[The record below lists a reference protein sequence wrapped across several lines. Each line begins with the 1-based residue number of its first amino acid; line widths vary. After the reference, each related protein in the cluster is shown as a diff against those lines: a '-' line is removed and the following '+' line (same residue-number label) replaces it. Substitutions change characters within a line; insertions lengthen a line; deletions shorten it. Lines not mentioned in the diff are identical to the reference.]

1 MSKLKSL
8 LIYNFLI
15 GALCFDIANLLFTRK
30 TNLFSSLK
38 VDGYIS
44 YQTRT
49 ENLRTMIN
57 SNEMTIMP
65 CCYDG
70 LSARIVEAAGFN
82 LTFMTGK

>member
-1 MSKLKSL
+1 MLKSL

-15 GALCFDIANLLFTRK
+15 GVLCFDITDLHFTRK
-30 TNLFSSLK
+30 TNLYCSLK
-38 VDGYIS
+38 LSDSYVS

-57 SNEMTIMP
+57 SNEIIIMP

-82 LTFMTGK
+82 VTFMTG